1 VYGVK
6 RRLFILLTGMPG
18 SGKSVV
24 VEVARELGI
33 PVYTM
38 GDVVREETLRRYG
51 VITHELMV
59 ETSRSLREEFGDE
72 VVALRT
78 LERIPDDHLVV
89 LIDGV
94 RSLREVEVF
103 KRRGEV
109 VIIAV
114 HASPKTRFKRL
125 IERKRPGDPS
135 TLEEFTKRDLTELRF
150 GLGEVIAL
158 ADHMIVNEGPI
169 EEAKRAAREILRR
182 LVEEHGRS
190 DS

>member
-1 VYGVK
+1 VK

-78 LERIPDDHLVV
+78 LERIPDDHSVV

-158 ADHMIVNEGPI
+158 ADYMIVNEGPI

-182 LVEEHGRS
+182 LVEEHGGG

>member
-1 VYGVK
+1 VYDVK

-24 VEVARELGI
+24 VEVARELGL

-78 LERIPDDHLVV
+78 LERIPDDHSVV

-169 EEAKRAAREILRR
+169 EEAKKAAREILRR